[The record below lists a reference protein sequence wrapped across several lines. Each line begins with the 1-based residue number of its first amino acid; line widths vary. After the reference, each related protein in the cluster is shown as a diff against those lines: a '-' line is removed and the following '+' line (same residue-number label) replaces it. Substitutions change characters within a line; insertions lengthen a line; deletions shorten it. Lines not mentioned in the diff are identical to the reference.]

1 MTIQQIL
8 DLLAQVQAQLVALQA
23 AQATFSQADIDAA
36 VKAAVDPLTAQLV
49 ALNAQVAAMPDQI
62 HQAVVAED
70 ALVAQRVKPAIDQLA
85 AQILALIA
93 PQG

>member
-23 AQATFSQADIDAA
+23 SQATFSQADIDAA